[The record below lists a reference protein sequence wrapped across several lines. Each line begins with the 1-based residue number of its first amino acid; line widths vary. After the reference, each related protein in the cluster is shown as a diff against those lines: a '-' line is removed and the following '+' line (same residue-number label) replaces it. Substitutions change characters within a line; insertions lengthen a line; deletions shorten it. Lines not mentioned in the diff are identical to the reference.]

1 MYERPMIQS
10 KLIFFCN
17 VPKLAMKNHL
27 CFVSN
32 AVDCCNF
39 IGKVAESFA
48 QEGGAINL
56 RLTVLDTDS
65 SSHTMLGVL
74 CCEVMRNYTRL
85 CLNSSQSGLGIETQE
100 GEEIECFSGNRDA
113 ALSCAPLVGLIAPF
127 LLLPLAF
134 YWRCYM
140 TTAFMVVLT

>member
-1 MYERPMIQS
+1 MQS
-10 KLIFFCN
+10 I
-17 VPKLAMKNHL
+17 
-27 CFVSN
+27 
-32 AVDCCNF
+32 AVTSL
-39 IGKVAESFA
+39 GRLLRSSLA
-48 QEGGAINL
+48 QEGRAINL

-74 CCEVMRNYTRL
+74 CCEMMRNYIPL

-127 LLLPLAF
+127 LLLPLVF
-134 YWRCYM
+134 YGRCYM